1 VLQRKDHFLQ
11 SDIDNA
17 LEKMNTDIN
26 TLRNSKDYKAF
37 DFNRTILNKTNDKE
51 IIDRLMKK
59 ASITDDMVA
68 K

>member
-26 TLRNSKDYKAF
+26 TLRNSKDFRAASHLILSSVDI
-37 DFNRTILNKTNDKE
+37 DFIECFCLSFN
-51 IIDRLMKK
+51 
-59 ASITDDMVA
+59 
-68 K
+68 